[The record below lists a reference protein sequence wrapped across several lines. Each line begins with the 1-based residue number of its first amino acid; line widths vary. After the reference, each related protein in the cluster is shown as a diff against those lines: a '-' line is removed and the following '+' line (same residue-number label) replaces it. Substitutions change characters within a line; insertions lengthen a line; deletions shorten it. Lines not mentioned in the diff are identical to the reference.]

1 MNTVVFCGCGGALP
15 ITIWVQH
22 RLRVLMNWML
32 RRILGPKREDVTRGW
47 RNSYSEGLKTVPL
60 IGFRG
65 PGSMEFRGP
74 LLKKNW

>member
-1 MNTVVFCGCGGALP
+1 
-15 ITIWVQH
+15 
-22 RLRVLMNWML
+22 MNWML

-74 LLKKNW
+74 LLKKTW